1 MIYLTAD
8 AESLYP
14 TVSKRVQ
21 FPCIL
26 AKNTPPLPTMI
37 RRNFSNLASFLVLSA
52 AFGALLALPNT
63 GCGDSSA
70 PTAPVT
76 VRVTE
81 YINLANLETPMPD
94 AEVCETDTTNCTMTD
109 AEGIATINLPDESEV
124 SYTITKEGYGSYL
137 FSDVNDGRLNTRV
150 IMYSDEELARLAP
163 LMGTTYPWTD
173 TGIMILR
180 VYSEPG
186 VMFDVV
192 GQSNQPF
199 YFIDGDTP
207 STELDATT
215 ADGRGGFTDLAEGQY
230 QVEFIDSQVCG
241 AFTAWPGDMDNS
253 VKVPVKAGYISYAS
267 MSCE

>member
-1 MIYLTAD
+1 MVGRSTSNS
-8 AESLYP
+8 SL
-14 TVSKRVQ
+14 
-21 FPCIL
+21 
-26 AKNTPPLPTMI
+26 
-37 RRNFSNLASFLVLSA
+37 FLVLSA
-52 AFGALLALPNT
+52 LLGVSLGIPNA
-63 GCGDSSA
+63 GCGDSGESR
-70 PTAPVT
+70 TPVA

-81 YINLANLETPMPD
+81 YVNLADLEGPMPD
-94 AEVCETDTTNCTMTD
+94 AEVCETDTENCVITD
-109 AEGIATINLPDESEV
+109 EEGRASIELPSDTEV

-137 FSDVNDGRLNTRV
+137 VSDVNTGRLDHRF

-186 VMFDVV
+186 VMFDLV

-230 QVEFIDSQVCG
+230 QVEFIDNQVCK
-241 AFTAWPGDMDNS
+241 AFTAWPGDMANS
-253 VKVPVKAGYISYAS
+253 VKVPVKAGYISWSS
-267 MSCE
+267 MACGQSPTP

>member
-1 MIYLTAD
+1 MI
-8 AESLYP
+8 S
-14 TVSKRVQ
+14 
-21 FPCIL
+21 
-26 AKNTPPLPTMI
+26 
-37 RRNFSNLASFLVLSA
+37 RNFSNLASFLVLSA

-109 AEGIATINLPDESEV
+109 AEGMATIQLPSDSEV

-137 FSDVNDGRLNTRV
+137 IPDVNNGRLDHRFY
-150 IMYSDEELARLAP
+150 MYSDEELARLAP

-173 TGIMILR
+173 TGIIILR

-186 VMFDVV
+186 VVFDLV
-192 GQSNQPF
+192 GQPNEPF
-199 YFIDGDTP
+199 YFADGETP
-207 STELDATT
+207 STELDGTT
-215 ADGRGGFTDLAEGQY
+215 DDGRGGFTDLAEGEY
-230 QVEFIDSQVCG
+230 QVEFVDPQVLCRP
-241 AFTAWPGDMDNS
+241 FTAWPGDMDNR
-253 VKVPVKAGYISYAS
+253 VKVPVKAGYISYSS
-267 MSCE
+267 MSCGQASTP

>member
-1 MIYLTAD
+1 MVGRNINNS
-8 AESLYP
+8 SL
-14 TVSKRVQ
+14 
-21 FPCIL
+21 
-26 AKNTPPLPTMI
+26 
-37 RRNFSNLASFLVLSA
+37 FLVLSA
-52 AFGALLALPNT
+52 LLGVSLGMPSA
-63 GCGDSSA
+63 GCGGSGESR
-70 PTAPVT
+70 TPVA

-81 YINLANLETPMPD
+81 YVNLADLEGPMPD
-94 AEVCETDTTNCTMTD
+94 AEVCETDTENCLITD
-109 AEGIATINLPDESEV
+109 EEGRVSIELPSDTEV

-137 FSDVNDGRLNTRV
+137 VSDVNTGRLDHRF

-186 VMFDVV
+186 VMFDLV

-207 STELDATT
+207 STALDATT

-230 QVEFIDSQVCG
+230 QVEFIDSQDCK
-241 AFTAWPGDMDNS
+241 AFTAWPGDTDNS
-253 VKVPVKAGYISYAS
+253 VKVPVKAGYISYSS
-267 MSCE
+267 MACGQSPTP